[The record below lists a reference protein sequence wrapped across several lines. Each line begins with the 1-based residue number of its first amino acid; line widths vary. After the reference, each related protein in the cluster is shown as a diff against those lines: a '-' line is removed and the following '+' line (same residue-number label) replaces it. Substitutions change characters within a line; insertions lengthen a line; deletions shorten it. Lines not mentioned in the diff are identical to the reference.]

1 MKEGFIVRSIKGHDE
16 GRVYLVV
23 SEVNENFVLLVD
35 GKYRKLDNPKLKRKK
50 HVAVVEEVNLTSALT
65 DAAIRT
71 MCNK

>member
-1 MKEGFIVRSIKGHDE
+1 MKEGFIVKSIKGHDE

-50 HVAVVEEVNLTSALT
+50 HVAVVEEAVVASALT
-65 DAAIRT
+65 DAAVRKL
-71 MCNK
+71 CNK